1 MGRKKQLWKSLV
13 TKVRRN
19 KLITRGIDQKEI
31 ISSFSYEEM
40 VFLLIIG
47 RKPSKEEAIM
57 LRHVTLSHCSHS
69 ITGQSTLAVRMGADT
84 GTSFLHSAI
93 GGFSVGSGPFH
104 QGGLERAMLEIMAAQ
119 KSGDPKKYVRN
130 KLARKE
136 VVYGFGHRFHT
147 LDPRAQLL
155 INLCEKYSFLDD
167 HVTCVKSMDKI
178 MSEEKNVRMN
188 IEAAGGAI
196 LLDLGFPSEIA
207 SLIIFIGRGPMF
219 AAAYMERLNELRREK
234 RFFPKIYIYD
244 EVNHEK

>member
-1 MGRKKQLWKSLV
+1 LKGVLDGTQ
-13 TKVRRN
+13 KV
-19 KLITRGIDQKEI
+19 E
-31 ISSFSYEEM
+31 SE
-40 VFLLIIG
+40 
-47 RKPSKEEAIM
+47 
-57 LRHVTLSHCSHS
+57 
-69 ITGQSTLAVRMGADT
+69 
-84 GTSFLHSAI
+84 
-93 GGFSVGSGPFH
+93 PFH

-219 AAAYMERLNELRREK
+219 AAAYMERLNELRRKK